1 MSSIKLQTKTKK
13 NITKRSK
20 NKCEDIYDDVKDY
33 RQRFSDYWKNNPS
46 FWKRNKKIIAPSG
59 KHPVIYDYCKNCDEI
74 ENLEEALSIYC
85 GVSRIGKPEYNNI
98 IKDYTD
104 YINTVESINIAKFI
118 KKIHID
124 YKYQNILQPKNWQM
138 FILHFLLQTPLY
150 LKTNELKNPNNTK
163 QQVWTQFLNLFD
175 GRNHNDN
182 TLIDVFTLGSGHDQD
197 LEIRA
202 QIIAKRCDQKNIQNL
217 ITMDG
222 HGRFLCS
229 FLKEIFK
236 KNNDF
241 FVYNPLSIYICDI
254 DEETI
259 NWHDYL
265 FPLNVSV
272 ECDILSFIITS
283 FTLGKINSNDLFY
296 LNFSGLEKQ
305 GEKVELII
313 DMFINKGLQDNIILS
328 FYTVRGAKDP
338 SEIMILFLESKGFI
352 KLTDRDDFV
361 TMGTSPDKIISYNA
375 DIIKYEN
382 TKNNKNIFQSCIFE
396 RWNNSSIEKIFDDGE
411 KYKGYINNYDAKNK
425 WFNIKYYDGDKED
438 LSFYQ
443 LFENEI
449 VILPNSFEINNNNS
463 INQNKKRLRS
473 KSMKKTR
480 SKSKTIKSET
490 QKKNSIT
497 KTKTI
502 KSETQKK
509 NSITK
514 TKRRKQ
520 EI

>member
-1 MSSIKLQTKTKK
+1 MSSIKQKTTKK
-13 NITKRSK
+13 NITKKNK

-33 RQRFSDYWKNNPS
+33 RQRFSDYWKNNSS
-46 FWKRNKKIIAPSG
+46 FWKRNKKIIAPTG

-74 ENLEEALSIYC
+74 EDLEEALSIYC

-98 IKDYTD
+98 VKDYTD
-104 YINTVESINIAKFI
+104 YINTVENINIAKFI
-118 KKIHID
+118 KKIHVD

-138 FILHFLLQTPLY
+138 FILHFLLQTPEY
-150 LKTNELKNPNNTK
+150 LKTNDLKNPSNTK
-163 QQVWTQFLNLFD
+163 QYVWTQFLNLFD
-175 GRNHNDN
+175 GRDKNDN

-197 LEIRA
+197 LEVRA
-202 QIIAKRCDQKNIQNL
+202 QIIAERCEKKNIQNL

-236 KNNDF
+236 KNTNH
-241 FVYNPLSIYICDI
+241 FVSNPLSIYICDI

-283 FTLGKINSNDLFY
+283 FILGKINSNDLFY

-305 GEKVELII
+305 GETVEQII
-313 DMFINKGLQDNIILS
+313 DMFIKNGLQDNIILS

-338 SEIMILFLESKGFI
+338 SEIMISFLESKGFI

-361 TMGTSPDKIISYNA
+361 TMGTSTEKIVLYNEN
-375 DIIKYEN
+375 IIQYEN
-382 TKNNKNIFQSCIFE
+382 TTKKNNNTNIFQTCIFD
-396 RWNNSSIEKIFDDGE
+396 RWNNSSIEKVFEDGE
-411 KYKGYINNYDAKNK
+411 KYKGYINNYDTKNK
-425 WFNIKYYDGDKED
+425 WFNIKYYDGDTED

-443 LFENEI
+443 LFENGI
-449 VILPNSFEINNNNS
+449 VILPNTFEMNNTLNNR
-463 INQNKKRLRS
+463 NKKRLRS
-473 KSMKKTR
+473 RSKSIEEKTR
-480 SKSKTIKSET
+480 SKSKKIKT
-490 QKKNSIT
+490 TTTTKKNY
-497 KTKTI
+497 
-502 KSETQKK
+502 KSKK
-509 NSITK
+509 FFV
-514 TKRRKQ
+514 
-520 EI
+520 